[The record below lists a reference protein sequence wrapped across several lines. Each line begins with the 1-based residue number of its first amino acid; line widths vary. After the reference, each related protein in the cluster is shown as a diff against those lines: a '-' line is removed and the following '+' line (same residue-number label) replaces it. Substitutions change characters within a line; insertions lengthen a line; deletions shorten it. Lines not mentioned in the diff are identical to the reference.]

1 MGESILVNYLRDSR
15 NRKQIL
21 SDAIDEYS
29 NTDTV
34 DMERLLWL
42 LGKSM
47 DLGLPRDAISEFL
60 DDWRYSYYDMTVES
74 FLDRFKS
81 FARIWKEDNKP
92 HWEFGISK

>member
-42 LGKSM
+42 LGKSL

-60 DDWRYSYYDMTVES
+60 NDWRYSYYDMTVES

-81 FARIWKEDNKP
+81 FARIWKEDNKS